1 MFWPCGFLDF
11 QPEIEPM
18 PSTLEALSLNHW
30 TASEVPF
37 STSYVMDSSARNS
50 GFYVPD
56 PLCHS
61 ASPVWGVFWD
71 GEGFCRL
78 LGHLLIQVSSYPGG
92 LPEKA

>member
-1 MFWPCGFLDF
+1 MFWPCGFLDS

-18 PSTLEALSLNHW
+18 PSTLEAQSLNHW
-30 TASEVPF
+30 TAREVPF

-61 ASPVWGVFWD
+61 LSPQC
-71 GEGFCRL
+71 GESFEMVRGSAAY
-78 LGHLLIQVSSYPGG
+78 LGTF
-92 LPEKA
+92 